1 MLSLKFWGE
10 NMRVIAIIP
19 ARSGS
24 KGLKDK
30 NIKMLRKKPLMA
42 YTIGAAIT
50 SEVFDEVFVSTD
62 SERYAEI
69 AREYGASVPFM
80 RSRHL
85 ASDTSSSWDAV
96 REALSMYQELGKIFD
111 VCVLLQPTSPLRDK
125 NDIINAIDLFKKKNA
140 STVVSVCEVEH
151 PVQWCFPLDPDNSMS
166 AFANSPFRNT
176 RRQDIPKFYRENGA
190 IYIVDSADIMNQNG
204 DIYKSSCYAYVMD
217 KRKSLDIDEQADFD
231 MAEYFMNTK

>member
-1 MLSLKFWGE
+1 
-10 NMRVIAIIP
+10 
-19 ARSGS
+19 
-24 KGLKDK
+24 
-30 NIKMLRKKPLMA
+30 
-42 YTIGAAIT
+42 
-50 SEVFDEVFVSTD
+50 
-62 SERYAEI
+62 
-69 AREYGASVPFM
+69 
-80 RSRHL
+80 
-85 ASDTSSSWDAV
+85 
-96 REALSMYQELGKIFD
+96 LGKIFD